1 MNSYPHSPNEPQGS
15 WTPVDPSATAPRDA
29 DPRDPAGCALL
40 ADDTTTTS
48 AHAGTA
54 TAERPG
60 TAGPGGYDAEHNPS
74 GKTFMGQPRP
84 LANLFSVEMWERF
97 SFYGM
102 QGILAIYMYFAA
114 TEGGLGID
122 EGVALGIVG
131 AYGGSVYIF
140 SILGALVSDRLLGPE
155 KTLFGSAVM
164 IMLGHIALALIP
176 GVPGLVTG
184 LLLVGVGSGG
194 LKSTAATLVGSLY
207 DIDDPR
213 RDAGF
218 SIYYMGVNIGG
229 LFGPLITGVAQKEWG
244 FHLGFGLAAIG
255 MAIGLTQYVLTRK
268 GLPASVHVVPD
279 PLPKKQYPVWAG
291 IALGAI
297 ALVLALVLTGIVNP
311 GNLATIMTLL
321 SVLGAVVILAVLLT
335 SKKISDDE
343 RSRVV
348 AFIPLFIGTAA
359 FFALFQQQFTVI
371 TLYSDTRLDR
381 TVLGWEMPISWP
393 QSFNPFFIIVLAPLF
408 ALMWT
413 KLGRRQPGTPT
424 KFALGIILMGAA
436 FLLFLPMAPVA
447 AVPVLWI
454 ALIMLVA
461 TLGELSLSPV
471 GLSLATKL
479 APRAFPVMMMALYNL
494 SVALGTSLSGS
505 LAQFYSA
512 DNEVT
517 YFGTLGA
524 ITIGIGV
531 VMLLIAKPVGKAM
544 RGIR

>member
-1 MNSYPHSPNEPQGS
+1 MNSAPPPDQTSSAAEPRPGP
-15 WTPVDPSATAPRDA
+15 TVGA
-29 DPRDPAGCALL
+29 
-40 ADDTTTTS
+40 
-48 AHAGTA
+48 A
-54 TAERPG
+54 TAE
-60 TAGPGGYDAEHNPS
+60 TAGAALEEAPA

-102 QGILAIYMYFAA
+102 QGILAIYMYFSA
-114 TEGGLGID
+114 THGGLGID
-122 EGVALGIVG
+122 ETVALGIVG

-155 KTLFGSAVM
+155 RTLFGSAVM
-164 IMLGHIALALIP
+164 IMLGHIALALVP
-176 GVPGLVTG
+176 GVPGLIAG

-207 DIDDPR
+207 GLKDPR

-229 LFGPLITGVAQKEWG
+229 LLGPLLTGLAQQEWG

-255 MAIGLTQYVLTRK
+255 MAIGLTQYALTRK
-268 GLPASVHVVPD
+268 GLPVSVHAVPD
-279 PLPKKQYPVWAG
+279 PLPRSQYPAWAG
-291 IALGAI
+291 IGVAAVVTV
-297 ALVLALVLTGIVNP
+297 LVLALTGVINA
-311 GNLATIMTLL
+311 GNLADIMVGL
-321 SVLGAVVILAVLLT
+321 SVVGTIVILAILLT
-335 SKKISDDE
+335 STKITPDE

-348 AFIPLFIGTAA
+348 AFIPMFIGTAA

-381 TVLGWEMPISWP
+381 VIGGFDLLGLGLLQVPEWEIPIPWV

-408 ALMWT
+408 AALWT
-413 KLGRRQPGTPT
+413 KLGPRQPITPV
-424 KFALGIILMGAA
+424 KFGIGIILMGAA
-436 FLLFLPMAPVA
+436 FLLFIPMAPVA

-454 ALIMLVA
+454 AMIMLCA

-471 GLSLATKL
+471 GLSLTTKL
-479 APRAFPVMMMALYNL
+479 APSAFPVLMMALYNL
-494 SVALGTSLSGS
+494 SVALGTSLSGA

-512 DNEVT
+512 DNEAL
-517 YFGTLGA
+517 YFGSLGA
-524 ITIGIGV
+524 ITIAIGV
-531 VMLLIAKPVGKAM
+531 LMLLISQPVLKGM
-544 RGIR
+544 RGVR